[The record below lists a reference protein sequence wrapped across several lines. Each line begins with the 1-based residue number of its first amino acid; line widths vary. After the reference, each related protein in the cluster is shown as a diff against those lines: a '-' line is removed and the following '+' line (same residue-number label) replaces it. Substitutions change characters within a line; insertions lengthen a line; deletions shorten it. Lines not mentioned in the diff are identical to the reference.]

1 MKKIELLHGSPEE
14 VGSQLQKNMERL
26 MESTRRWAQILAY
39 DPQPQTGM
47 TPKDI
52 VWRKNKA
59 RLYRYIA
66 PEGIQYQTPILFIYA
81 LINKPY
87 ILDLIPGMSLIEHM
101 VNQGFDVYLLDWGEF
116 QWEDRH
122 LSFTDLVYDYIAR
135 AVAKVVQ
142 ISGCDQVSLAGYCM
156 GGTITTIYAALF
168 DTPKIRNILYL
179 AAPIDFEDLGLS
191 SIWLKAPEFDPDKVA
206 DTFQLVPKHFIDTG
220 VKMLRPVRNFW
231 GTYTRLW
238 KSIDE
243 GTPIEAW
250 KALNKWVN
258 DNVNFPGNAYR
269 QWIKDFYQENKLMKG
284 QLRIKGQVVDMNSIT
299 ASLLVLAGE
308 KDHLVLP
315 HQTEGIIKHSSSQDK
330 TFEVF
335 PVGHGG
341 LVFGNYAKNNVYPV
355 ISQWLAQRS

>member
-179 AAPIDFEDLGLS
+179 AAPIDFEDAGLS
-191 SIWLKAPEFDPDKVA
+191 SI
-206 DTFQLVPKHFIDTG
+206 
-220 VKMLRPVRNFW
+220 
-231 GTYTRLW
+231 
-238 KSIDE
+238 
-243 GTPIEAW
+243 
-250 KALNKWVN
+250 
-258 DNVNFPGNAYR
+258 
-269 QWIKDFYQENKLMKG
+269 
-284 QLRIKGQVVDMNSIT
+284 
-299 ASLLVLAGE
+299 
-308 KDHLVLP
+308 
-315 HQTEGIIKHSSSQDK
+315 
-330 TFEVF
+330 
-335 PVGHGG
+335 
-341 LVFGNYAKNNVYPV
+341 
-355 ISQWLAQRS
+355 